1 MGSRRHAGVLSMVFF
16 KMCCKSIGSQQ
27 WIIDITVD
35 ACTPCCGPH
44 GWLGGK
50 NTLLTRDLFQLLT
63 ILASKEKDTAA
74 KNFAKQLSW
83 QDTLVRLLISD
94 HLDGDNTAPNQPAQ
108 GNSVAVPTISESLA
122 DEEPVG
128 GAAEGDLPQNTSTPK
143 RPGHLSITTSQ
154 DSLLDAPAAHTPTTP
169 MFVQAQEF
177 EDLNVSEED
186 RSHSM
191 SRSSST
197 SMEDLSAL
205 SQRMA
210 SNRHSSLAPLQ
221 SPNDSLLS
229 SSESASDIAGVTDL
243 DRRRSS
249 TSITNSESLQRV
261 CDALAYSKDGRT
273 KDAVNQ
279 SEEHCQ
285 NILICLI
292 SIMWKGLDGSDQAV
306 WRVSGGGGGGLGGGV
321 VMMPMHW
328 RGFCIALYWCV
339 CVGM

>member
-1 MGSRRHAGVLSMVFF
+1 MGS
-16 KMCCKSIGSQQ
+16 
-27 WIIDITVD
+27 
-35 ACTPCCGPH
+35 
-44 GWLGGK
+44 K
-50 NTLLTRDLFQLLT
+50 NPLLTHDSFQLLT

-128 GAAEGDLPQNTSTPK
+128 GAAEGDFSQNTSTPK

-154 DSLLDAPAAHTPTTP
+154 DSLLEAPATHTPSTP

-205 SQRMA
+205 SQRMT
-210 SNRHSSLAPLQ
+210 SHRHSSLALLQ

-229 SSESASDIAGVTDL
+229 TSESASDITGATDL

-249 TSITNSESLQRV
+249 TSVTNSESLQRV

-273 KDAVNQ
+273 KDAVNL

-306 WRVSGGGGGGLGGGV
+306 WRVSGRGGIWGG
-321 VMMPMHW
+321 
-328 RGFCIALYWCV
+328 RCYDAQALKRVLYCFVLVCV
-339 CVGM
+339 CVCGHVVVCVCVCVCCVHVVCVCSVCVCVCVCVHVVCVCVCVHVVCVSM

>member
-1 MGSRRHAGVLSMVFF
+1 MLTHPAVPY
-16 KMCCKSIGSQQ
+16 
-27 WIIDITVD
+27 TVD
-35 ACTPCCGPH
+35 WAVKTH
-44 GWLGGK
+44 YLHV
-50 NTLLTRDLFQLLT
+50 TFQLLT

-74 KNFAKQLSW
+74 KSFAKQLSW

-94 HLDGDNTAPNQPAQ
+94 HLDDDTVTPHQPPQ
-108 GNSVAVPTISESLA
+108 GNSVAIPTISASLA

-128 GAAEGDLPQNTSTPK
+128 GAVEGDLPQNTSTPK

-154 DSLLDAPAAHTPTTP
+154 DSLLEAPASHTPTTP

-186 RSHSM
+186 RSHSI

-205 SQRMA
+205 GQRMA
-210 SNRHSSLAPLQ
+210 SHRHSSLALPQ

-229 SSESASDIAGVTDL
+229 TSESAGDIAGVTDL

-249 TSITNSESLQRV
+249 TSVTNSESLQRV
-261 CDALAYSKDGRT
+261 CDALVYSKDGRT
-273 KDAVNQ
+273 RDAVNQ

-306 WRVSGGGGGGLGGGV
+306 WRVSGGVRHGMFVSGCSFFFKGGHGGWGWGL
-321 VMMPMHW
+321 
-328 RGFCIALYWCV
+328 L
-339 CVGM
+339 